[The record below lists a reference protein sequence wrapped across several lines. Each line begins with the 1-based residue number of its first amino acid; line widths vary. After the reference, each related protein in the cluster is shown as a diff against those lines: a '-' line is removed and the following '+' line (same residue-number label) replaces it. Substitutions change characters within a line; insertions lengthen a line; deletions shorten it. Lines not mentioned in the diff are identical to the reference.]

1 MHNVIT
7 GHSAS
12 GILYFLNQTPLEWF
26 SKCQEQVETMT
37 YGSKFMAAQQAIE
50 QIIDLRYTLCMFGI
64 PLDGASWLFGDN
76 KPIVTSLTTPHSLL
90 GKCWNALSY
99 HCCCKAVVTGIVI
112 SIILLEMKTPAT
124 YSPNL
129 SHTIRQESI
138 LNPYCF
144 GKVKPTQILATK
156 PQKTLYS

>member
-1 MHNVIT
+1 MHDVIT

-37 YGSKFMAAQQAIE
+37 YGSKFMAALQAIE

-76 KPIVTSLTTPHSLL
+76 KSIVTSLTTPHSLL

-99 HCCCKAVVTGIVI
+99 HCCCEAVVTGIVHFHHI
-112 SIILLEMKTPAT
+112 AGDENPSNLLTKP
-124 YSPNL
+124 L
-129 SHTIRQESI
+129 HTIRQESI